1 MAKRKKTAPAAFA
14 KYTVSC
20 DWGQNLRSGPG
31 PEYPVLRV
39 IPRGSTVETTTVEGH
54 WARVEEGWMDLR
66 CMKEVR
72 IHG

>member
-31 PEYPVLRV
+31 LEYPVLRV
-39 IPRGSTVETTTVEGH
+39 VPQGATVEAAETDGH
-54 WARVEEGWMDLR
+54 WVRAEEGWMDLR

-72 IHG
+72 NHG